1 MTTNLNITSIFASL
15 RLIMSIVFLLLQL
28 LTLPFILRK
37 EYREETSYR
46 LMFIIGVTELYLI
59 ITMGIY
65 PFIAIDNL
73 YQSWIEKIIG
83 SFTDAAF
90 DLFFLLNFVL
100 AINRLCTI
108 LKLYIFNVFK
118 KTDTQIE
125 SFIYKFLYIIS
136 MIAFTII
143 SIIFLSP
150 YCEIYLNRENNGW
163 QYNTNYTLSL
173 TMRNIEYYGYLS
185 IPTICF
191 IIYCSIALVIKIN
204 ARKFLNNHNN
214 SANTSQKNQ
223 EIRILIQSFIQ
234 FLVFIAPTIY
244 GFMPRYGAMTSL
256 EHELLNSASILFCG
270 ISPMLY
276 MILLRKFRY
285 HVLSSLRIVPKQNL
299 TMVQPMKTNVHQQ
312 SKMAMN
318 T

>member
-1 MTTNLNITSIFASL
+1 MVIGTIANGMLECIKA
-15 RLIMSIVFLLLQL
+15 FLLNYTDDKTKKQIATIKIDNNASKDRPEIFIINNDKKQKAQPKVKEVKEDNEYFEKLQ
-28 LTLPFILRK
+28 FILRK
-37 EYREETSYR
+37 EYCEETSYR

-65 PFIAIDNL
+65 PFIATDNL
-73 YQSWIEKIIG
+73 YQSWFEKIIG

-100 AINRLCTI
+100 AVNRLCTI
-108 LKLYIFNVFK
+108 LKLY
-118 KTDTQIE
+118 
-125 SFIYKFLYIIS
+125 L
-136 MIAFTII
+136 TI
-143 SIIFLSP
+143 L
-150 YCEIYLNRENNGW
+150 
-163 QYNTNYTLSL
+163 Q
-173 TMRNIEYYGYLS
+173 
-185 IPTICF
+185 
-191 IIYCSIALVIKIN
+191 N

-214 SANTSQKNQ
+214 SANAAQKNQ

-244 GFMPRYGAMTSL
+244 GFMPRYGGMTSL
-256 EHELLNSASILFCG
+256 EHELLNTASILFCG
-270 ISPMLY
+270 ISPILY
-276 MILLRKFRY
+276 LILLRKFRY

-299 TMVQPMKTNVHQQ
+299 TMVQPMKTHVHQQ